1 MAGAGN
7 VNTAAAQGLQGAAIG
22 TGNAMGYTPGN
33 INVGSTSPNIAT
45 SGTSPQVTAGQLSN
59 TNMAQYMNP
68 YTDQVIKANEA
79 DIMRGATQGMN
90 ALGAQAQAGSAFG
103 GSRHGIAMGELGRDT
118 VSQLAQSSAGL
129 RQAGYQNAQQA
140 AQSDIASRMQ
150 AGLANQSA
158 GQFDISNN
166 LQASLANQQGAQG
179 DIQNRLQAALANQSA
194 GLQGNQQR
202 LGAANQLGQL
212 SNLGFGM
219 GQTLTGN
226 LAQQG
231 AQQQAMQQA
240 LIDAGRQ
247 NFAGYTGQPQQS
259 IGYVTQ
265 ALGATPVPQTQTTS
279 KQPGLFDY
287 LTLGAQMKT
296 SDKRL
301 KKNIIK
307 MGQLKSGLNI
317 YKWEWKEGAKE
328 LGADMNHT
336 LGVIAQEAKELFPNA
351 VVKMDNGYYAV
362 KYGELR

>member
-7 VNTAAAQGLQGAAIG
+7 VNTAAAQGMQASGLG
-22 TGNAMGYTPGN
+22 TANAMGYQ
-33 INVGSTSPNIAT
+33 
-45 SGTSPQVTAGQLSN
+45 PQQVQAGQLAN
-59 TNMAQYMNP
+59 TNMTPYMNP
-68 YTDQVIKANEA
+68 YETNVVKANEA

-90 ALGAQAQAGSAFG
+90 MLGAQAQAGQAFG
-103 GSRHGIAMGELGRDT
+103 GSRHGVAMGELGRDT
-118 VSQLAQSSAGL
+118 VSQLAQSSANL
-129 RQAGYQNAQQA
+129 RQQGYQNAQQM
-140 AQSDIASRMQ
+140 AQQDIGNNMQ
-150 AGLANQSA
+150 AN
-158 GQFDISNN
+158 
-166 LQASLANQQGAQG
+166 LANQQ
-179 DIQNRLQAALANQSA
+179 A
-194 GLQGNQQR
+194 GLQGNQQ
-202 LGAANQLGQL
+202 LMGGAGQMADI

-226 LAQQG
+226 LATQG

-240 LIDAGRQ
+240 LIDAGKQ
-247 NFAGYTGQPQQS
+247 NFQGYTNQPGQS

-287 LTLGAQMKT
+287 LTLGAQMKS

-301 KKNIIK
+301 KKNITK

-317 YKWEWKEGAKE
+317 YKWEWREGAKE

-362 KYGELR
+362 KYNELS